1 MKTYLGIEL
10 GSTRIKAVAV
20 DEDYR
25 PVLYGSSTWKSDYAD
40 GIWTYPMEKVWSGL
54 RETLQPFK
62 GKQIARAGISGMMHG
77 LLAFDE
83 DWRLLAP
90 FRTWQNTITGEAA
103 EKLTALFNFNIPQRW
118 SIAHLY
124 QAVLNDEPYT
134 DKIAHIT
141 TLSGYVHYMLT
152 GVNVVGVGEASGM
165 FPIDSTNCCFDRV
178 MLGRFDMLAASQGF
192 HRKLRDILPPVL
204 VAGQAAGSLT
214 AAGAELLDG
223 ALPVGLPFAP
233 PEGDAGTGMVATNSV
248 AERTGNIS
256 AGTSIFTMVVLET
269 PIRHV
274 YPEIDMVTTPAG
286 RPVAMVHCNNGTND
300 MNMWSGIKGMAA
312 VTERTCQNGSAMYI
326 AARLDDASM
335 QHLYARTL
343 KKAGVSMYKL
353 PYGVERHTR
362 EADGMR
368 YVFYLN
374 DTTGPQIVSG
384 VEGIDLLTGEVIKGI
399 LTLEPYGVA
408 CVKE

>member
-134 DKIAHIT
+134 DK
-141 TLSGYVHYMLT
+141 
-152 GVNVVGVGEASGM
+152 
-165 FPIDSTNCCFDRV
+165 
-178 MLGRFDMLAASQGF
+178 
-192 HRKLRDILPPVL
+192 
-204 VAGQAAGSLT
+204 
-214 AAGAELLDG
+214 
-223 ALPVGLPFAP
+223 
-233 PEGDAGTGMVATNSV
+233 
-248 AERTGNIS
+248 
-256 AGTSIFTMVVLET
+256 
-269 PIRHV
+269 
-274 YPEIDMVTTPAG
+274 
-286 RPVAMVHCNNGTND
+286 
-300 MNMWSGIKGMAA
+300 
-312 VTERTCQNGSAMYI
+312 
-326 AARLDDASM
+326 
-335 QHLYARTL
+335 
-343 KKAGVSMYKL
+343 
-353 PYGVERHTR
+353 
-362 EADGMR
+362 
-368 YVFYLN
+368 
-374 DTTGPQIVSG
+374 
-384 VEGIDLLTGEVIKGI
+384 
-399 LTLEPYGVA
+399 
-408 CVKE
+408 